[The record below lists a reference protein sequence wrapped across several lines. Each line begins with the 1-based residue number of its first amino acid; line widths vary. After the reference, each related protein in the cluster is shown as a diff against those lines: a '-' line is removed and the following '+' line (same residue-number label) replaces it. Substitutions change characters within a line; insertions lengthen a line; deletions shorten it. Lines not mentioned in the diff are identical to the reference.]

1 MERVC
6 QSYFDAF
13 MVYKKHVDSLIVSFN
28 TLSLSNNRLKDS
40 LIVSEEN
47 NQVIKTLL
55 QMYKDVVHN
64 STKHD
69 LSDLLGRSYKL
80 IMSMANRLA
89 TYKDVQEQLRIC
101 QSDLVEVQCRMKDIL
116 NNMNQ

>member
-1 MERVC
+1 MKKKKNLERFQVLEI
-6 QSYFDAF
+6 QRNEARKKWKGYVRVIFYAF
-13 MVYKKHVDSLIVSFN
+13 VVYKKHVDSLIVSFN
-28 TLSLSNNRLKDS
+28 TLSLSNNRLTDS

-69 LSDLLGRSYKL
+69 L
-80 IMSMANRLA
+80 
-89 TYKDVQEQLRIC
+89 
-101 QSDLVEVQCRMKDIL
+101 
-116 NNMNQ
+116 